1 MRKLLFITVF
11 LIICEMITEI
21 ALRYPCNHGNNFYIH
36 AVVLTC
42 SLLLS
47 LINIKKN
54 IGVISMAFIGLLLVL
69 AVNYYNVGIDYD
81 TWIERGMP
89 AWGELSTCP
98 FFLDRTEGIDI
109 IRGVAS
115 SFLSDSQHG
124 YPLILQH
131 RLI

>member
-1 MRKLLFITVF
+1 
-11 LIICEMITEI
+11 MITEI

-69 AVNYYNVGIDYD
+69 TVNYYNVGIDYD

-89 AWGELSTCP
+89 EWGELSTCVNCKIKCDTD
-98 FFLDRTEGIDI
+98 FFAFFI
-109 IRGVAS
+109 A
-115 SFLSDSQHG
+115 DSAA
-124 YPLILQH
+124 
-131 RLI
+131 R